1 MNEFH
6 LSPAILIGLLVT
18 ISAFFS
24 VTVTKEGQVGV
35 VVLFGK
41 YRRMLRPGLS
51 FRIPFVETIYR
62 RLSLQHRSVEL
73 EFQAITLDQANVDFK
88 ALIIYGVQNDEV
100 ETIKRA
106 AFKFIDERSFMQ
118 SLVRSVEGSIRA
130 FVATKKQSEILVL
143 RKDIVDEVNLN
154 IKHELNDWGYHLYNL
169 QINDISFDEAIVR
182 SMAQVVAT
190 NNMKAAAENEAQ
202 AQFISKTRVA
212 EAEAHS
218 KRVIAE
224 AECDVERLR
233 GEGNARLRKEM
244 ALGFTDAATIIEGSG
259 VEPAAMHFEM
269 WLDAMKQVAA
279 QSHGN
284 ILSFDGSMEGFEKT
298 MRQMSLLGKVDKVVP
313 TELHTN

>member
-6 LSPAILIGLLVT
+6 INPALIAAVAIVIAAYFSIT
-18 ISAFFS
+18 I
-24 VTVTKEGQVGV
+24 TKEGQVGV
-35 VVLFGK
+35 VVLFGRYK
-41 YRRMLRPGLS
+41 RLLRPGLS

-118 SLVRSVEGSIRA
+118 SLIRSVEGSIRA

-154 IKHELNDWGYHLYNL
+154 IESELNDWGYHLYNL

-202 AQFISKTRVA
+202 AQFISRTRVA
-212 EAEAHS
+212 EAEAQS

-244 ALGFTDAATIIEGSG
+244 ALGFSDAAAIIEGSG
-259 VEPAAMHFEM
+259 VEPAAIHFEM
-269 WLDAMKQVAA
+269 WLDAMKHVAA
-279 QSHGN
+279 QSNGN

-298 MRQMSLLGKVDKVVP
+298 MRQMSLLSKVEKVAP